1 MEYKN
6 MKIKKTYEIIDIAPT
21 SILTTIPLIDIF
33 IYIAYYI
40 LLPLYVIKRFIEE
53 KHFNPFFFIRKKE
66 QFYFGQE
73 KNDYIV
79 LEDLNNNEVIK
90 EAIPDFTEV
99 IFHYNKKAKL
109 LANELNQKGFVL
121 DLNKISNN
129 FVIKEKTEYYNETSN
144 VEEKTEVLFNTPKF
158 LKKMKKFIPFK

>member
-53 KHFNPFFFIRKKE
+53 KYFNPFFFIKKKE

-90 EAIPDFTEV
+90 ESIPEFTEV
-99 IFHYNKKAKL
+99 LFHYNKKAKL

-144 VEEKTEVLFNTPKF
+144 VEEKTEVFFNTPKF